1 MKNFFWNTVRKE
13 LEIEKLNELNI
24 INICQVK

>member
-1 MKNFFWNTVRKE
+1 MKNFFWNTARKE

-24 INICQVK
+24 IKICQVK